1 MARRNAIADGFNA
14 LAAAA
19 KAIQGLRAPAAD
31 VARANTFRAIWSDLR
46 AFRVH
51 FQRIEESFKAISEFA
66 SRTSAI
72 LADLNRRMMELETR
86 RLSAG
91 DGEHDR

>member
-19 KAIQGLRAPAAD
+19 KATQGLRAPAAD
-31 VARANTFRAIWSDLR
+31 VARANTFRAIWADLR

-51 FQRIEESFKAISEFA
+51 FQRIEESFKAMSEFA
-66 SRTSAI
+66 SRTSDL
-72 LADLNRRMMELETR
+72 LADLNRRLTELETR
-86 RLSAG
+86 KLPAG
-91 DGEHDR
+91 DGERDR